1 MVNEYMEETECYRLN
16 QELREN
22 LVSYQNRSGK
32 MSEKEW
38 LEELILKRCPHIDKE
53 QAEKAAEEIV
63 ESLIA
68 CEKNLISIETAA
80 QTGASKEKW
89 LESRLQESAI
99 GMSPAK
105 YSEVL
110 QQAEAMLY
118 EQNQKI
124 TEALSSSSDGHILLN
139 SDLKNHMT
147 EHAFACTVELQR
159 YLAGKTIKVG
169 VQRANRADSM
179 EVLVTDT
186 REGTELVEKYQMKF
200 GEDAKATIHLIEE
213 ETYPNQKIIVP
224 SEQLLEIEEYFC
236 SHHSCKLISDH
247 IELNGVKG
255 KAFTIEELKELYR
268 KSQKEQVMTAQNDYY
283 ATKEYAHKIG
293 KQVGVMALQM
303 AAVTTGMDIVSKV
316 CQGNEGQTNELAE
329 HALKTEQDNGVKAVT
344 SGTLYTIIQ
353 TGGLVFLKNWSCH
366 VIANL
371 VFAGMEHA
379 KIVLKIAQNEVSHS
393 KGLEQTEKV
402 MFSMI
407 GGFGCIALEKE
418 VLMRDSFAA
427 IMGVGIG
434 LAAGMI
440 GYAAGANLGDI
451 IYCAAKKLSKRARDL
466 GMKGFRMIKHRTDK
480 VSEKPCFMT
489 FA

>member
-1 MVNEYMEETECYRLN
+1 MGNEYMEETECYRLN

-22 LVSYQNRSGK
+22 LVSYQNRSK
-32 MSEKEW
+32 KISEKEW

-53 QAEKAAEEIV
+53 EAKKAAEEIV
-63 ESLIA
+63 ESLMV
-68 CEKNLISIETAA
+68 CERNLISIETAA
-80 QTGASKEKW
+80 QTGVSKEKW

-118 EQNQKI
+118 EQNQEI
-124 TEALSSSSDGHILLN
+124 TEAVSGSSDGHILLN
-139 SDLKNHMT
+139 SDLNTHMREPT
-147 EHAFACTVELQR
+147 FACTVELKG
-159 YLAGKTIKVG
+159 YLEGKPIKVE
-169 VQRANRADSM
+169 VQRANTADSM
-179 EVLVTDT
+179 EVWVKDI
-186 REGTELVEKYQMKF
+186 REKGEVVEKYQMKF
-200 GEDAKATIHLIEE
+200 GEDAKATIRLIEE

-224 SEQLLEIEEYFC
+224 SEQLFEIEEYFC
-236 SHHSCKLISDH
+236 SRHSHQLISDH

-283 ATKEYAHKIG
+283 ATKEYAHEIG

-303 AAVTTGMDIVSKV
+303 AAVMTGMDMVSKV

-329 HALKTEQDNGVKAVT
+329 CALKTEQDNGVKAVT
-344 SGTLYTIIQ
+344 SGTLYTVIQ
-353 TGGLVFLKNWSCH
+353 SGGLAFLKNWSCH

-379 KIVLKIAQNEVSHS
+379 KVLLKIGQNQLSAI
-393 KGLEQTEKV
+393 KGLEQMGKV
-402 MFSMI
+402 TFSMI
-407 GGFGCIALEKE
+407 GGVGCIALAKE
-418 VLMRDSFAA
+418 VLMRDSFAS

-440 GYAAGANLGDI
+440 GYAAGTDIGDI
-451 IYCAAKKLSKRARDL
+451 SYCAAKKLSKRARDL
-466 GMKGFRMIKHRTDK
+466 GMKGFRTIKHKTNK
-480 VSEKPCFMT
+480 VSEKPRFMT